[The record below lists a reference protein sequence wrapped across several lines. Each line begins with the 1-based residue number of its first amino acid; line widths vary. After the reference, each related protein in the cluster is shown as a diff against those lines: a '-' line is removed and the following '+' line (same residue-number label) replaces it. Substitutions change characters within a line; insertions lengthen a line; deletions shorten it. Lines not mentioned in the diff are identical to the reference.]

1 MVQLLLSS
9 SLLASLIYAGWTLGN
24 SGIDLPL
31 PGWSKT
37 AAWVLVA
44 FGVVAF
50 GIRTV
55 ALIVRLMSGRSR
67 T

>member
-9 SLLASLIYAGWTLGN
+9 SLLASLIYAGWMLAN

-37 AAWVLVA
+37 AAWFLVVGGA
-44 FGVVAF
+44 TAF

-55 ALIVRLMSGRSR
+55 ALIVRLMAGRRR